1 MVQILQRFA
10 KKKGGMISINPELFH
25 VPNSEIVKF
34 GNDNLIYGSL
44 APKGLRRMVDTINK
58 IIHDRVCIGLDL
70 GCGDGELIYHLQ
82 SMMPGS
88 AWSGVEISEH
98 RVSLQKRDVAIWQG
112 DMLEE
117 DLRSYTVLHADNLCL
132 VDSVAEALEKK
143 IAREFSGLYISY
155 RTARFVEFLRVSQ
168 LVMTVMTETTW
179 SKHPIH
185 FYLVNELF

>member
-1 MVQILQRFA
+1 MVQILHRFS
-10 KKKGGMISINPELFH
+10 KKKGGMISLNPELFQL
-25 VPNSEIVKF
+25 PISEIKKF
-34 GNDNLIYGSL
+34 GNENLIYGSL
-44 APKGLRRMVDTINK
+44 APKGLRRIVETINK
-58 IIHDRVCIGLDL
+58 TIHDRACIGLDL

-82 SMMPGS
+82 TMMPGS

-132 VDSVAEALEKK
+132 VNSVAEALEKK

-155 RTARFVEFLRVSQ
+155 RAAKFSEFLRVSH
-168 LVMTVMTETTW
+168 LVKTVLTETTW
-179 SKHPIH
+179 NKHPIH
-185 FYLVNELF
+185 FYLVN